1 MHNIL
6 IDMPVRTVGRVRPKI
21 RRNIRIMGVM
31 RLADMGYLVSR
42 HIMLH
47 AVGNTAQQG
56 QQQKERSSRFCHS
69 YHGANAIT
77 EIAAMQTA
85 MKTAIYC
92 ARISLRLT
100 LRIKS

>member
-1 MHNIL
+1 MCIAR
-6 IDMPVRTVGRVRPKI
+6 III
-21 RRNIRIMGVM
+21 RMCSRMVDNVMGKF
-31 RLADMGYLVSR
+31 SR

>member
-1 MHNIL
+1 MRIAR
-6 IDMPVRTVGRVRPKI
+6 IIISMCGRMMD
-21 RRNIRIMGVM
+21 NFMGKF
-31 RLADMGYLVSR
+31 SR

-56 QQQKERSSRFCHS
+56 LQQKQGSGRFCHS

-85 MKTAIYC
+85 METANYR